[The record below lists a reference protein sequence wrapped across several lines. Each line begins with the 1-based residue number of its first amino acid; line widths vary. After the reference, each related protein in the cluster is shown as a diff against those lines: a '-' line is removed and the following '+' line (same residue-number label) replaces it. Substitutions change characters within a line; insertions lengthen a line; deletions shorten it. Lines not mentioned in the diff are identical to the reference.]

1 MSELTVPPTQSLAE
15 DTRDDIEALEE
26 VVIGDHV
33 KQQVLVD
40 AGDSEAI
47 ARRLGQQA
55 QASATYPAEEVDA
68 ENIAT
73 GVGGSGEETPVTSI
87 FDLDQKLIEEREE
100 AEAARVAEIEAEGA
114 ASAKANEESKSLAQ
128 QTMDAHKKAAGDG
141 DTSLP
146 RTHEELD
153 ALAEEEGVDLSDATS
168 VADKQAAIAEARGA

>member
-1 MSELTVPPTQSLAE
+1 MSELTLPPEQSLAE

-55 QASATYPAEEVDA
+55 QASATYPAEETDA
-68 ENIAT
+68 ENIAS
-73 GVGGSGEETPVTSI
+73 GVGGEEGTPVESI
-87 FDLDQKLIEEREE
+87 FDIDQRLIEEREE

-128 QTMDAHKKAAGDG
+128 QTMDAHKKAVGDEE
-141 DTSLP
+141 DKLP
-146 RTHEELD
+146 STHADLD
-153 ALAEEEGVDLSDATS
+153 ALAAEENVDLSDATT
-168 VADKQAAIAEARGA
+168 VAEKQEAIAEARGR

>member
-1 MSELTVPPTQSLAE
+1 MSELTVPPEQSLAE

-55 QASATYPAEEVDA
+55 QASATYPAEETDA
-68 ENIAT
+68 ENIAS
-73 GVGGSGEETPVTSI
+73 GVGGEEGTPVESI
-87 FDLDQKLIEEREE
+87 FDIDQRLIEEREE
-100 AEAARVAEIEAEGA
+100 AEAARAAEIEAEGE
-114 ASAKANEESKSLAQ
+114 ASAKANESVTQ